1 MINHMAWNSTVSEV
15 TTFSELISFG
25 PCNSLTHFK
34 MHPQVCIGCSFWE
47 NVVLLCLD
55 IIRQTLKSRWNQ
67 ENGMH
72 CLVRI
77 VRGGTKKKAGRYNTC
92 WIGQLPFLVTWSVV
106 KYKDINQ
113 QISFTAKDGLS
124 DQLPSFHF
132 CCMTP
137 ATFKQLMVQV
147 FPCRNYPL
155 VNGKSPWDTT
165 SRTEASWKETLT
177 V

>member
-1 MINHMAWNSTVSEV
+1 MINHMAWNSTVSERSNHFQWV
-15 TTFSELISFG
+15 DFFWAVQFPKTFQHAPSSVYWLLFLGEPPCALI
-25 PCNSLTHFK
+25 L
-34 MHPQVCIGCSFWE
+34 
-47 NVVLLCLD
+47 
-55 IIRQTLKSRWNQ
+55 SRKQSHWNQ
-67 ENGMH
+67 GNGMQ
-72 CLVRI
+72 CIVRI

-113 QISFTAKDGLS
+113 QISFTAKDGLY

-147 FPCRNYPL
+147 FPCRNHPL

>member
-1 MINHMAWNSTVSEV
+1 MINQMAWNSTVSEV

-25 PCNSLTHFK
+25 PSQFPNTFQHS
-34 MHPQVCIGCSFWE
+34 PSSVYW
-47 NVVLLCLD
+47 LLFQGEPPCAL
-55 IIRQTLKSRWNQ
+55 ILSGKQSHWNQ
-67 ENGMH
+67 GNGMQ
-72 CLVRI
+72 CIVRI
-77 VRGGTKKKAGRYNTC
+77 VRGGTKKKAAGRYNTC

-113 QISFTAKDGLS
+113 QISFTAKDGLY

-147 FPCRNYPL
+147 FPCRNHPL

>member
-1 MINHMAWNSTVSEV
+1 MSWFLLGCAIPQHISKCTLECVLVALPGRTL
-15 TTFSELISFG
+15 FSNALILSG
-25 PCNSLTHFK
+25 KQSH
-34 MHPQVCIGCSFWE
+34 
-47 NVVLLCLD
+47 
-55 IIRQTLKSRWNQ
+55 WNQ

-77 VRGGTKKKAGRYNTC
+77 VRGGTKKKAGRYSTC

-113 QISFTAKDGLS
+113 QISFTAKDGLY

-147 FPCRNYPL
+147 FPCRNHPL
-155 VNGKSPWDTT
+155 VNGKSPWETT
-165 SRTEASWKETLT
+165 SRTEASWKEMLT

>member
-15 TTFSELISFG
+15 TIFSELISFG
-25 PCNSLTHFK
+25 RCNSPTHFSI
-34 MHPQVCIGCSFWE
+34 HHRVCIGCSSRE
-47 NVVLLCLD
+47 NQLFPCALILSGK
-55 IIRQTLKSRWNQ
+55 QSHWNQ
-67 ENGMH
+67 GNGMQ
-72 CLVRI
+72 CIVRI
-77 VRGGTKKKAGRYNTC
+77 VRGGTKKKAGGYNTC
-92 WIGQLPFLVTWSVV
+92 WIGQLLFLVTWSVV

-113 QISFTAKDGLS
+113 QISFTAKDGLY

-147 FPCRNYPL
+147 FSCRNHPL

-165 SRTEASWKETLT
+165 SGTEASWKETLT